1 MEAKKSRKRFKMP
14 TAFTILFFIIAF
26 IILVSWILKWYNVS
40 PAFNGHTTKIAAL
53 GIVDI
58 FYSIVQ
64 GFLSK
69 VDVIIFILC
78 LGGFVLI
85 TLNSKSLEAMT
96 QALAKKMKAKSIWLI
111 PILMTFFSFC
121 GSTFGMA
128 EESLGFYMMLIPFMI
143 VVGYDKLVG
152 VMIVL
157 FGAGVGCLAS
167 SVNPFVISVAVDA
180 AQKAGVDGI
189 TTSDGMAF
197 RWISWVILTTVS
209 ICLVMWYA
217 NRIRKNPQKS
227 YVFDTMEGD
236 KVFYLGEKQEEYKF
250 TGRRIATLTVF
261 LLTFVIMVIYMVAWD
276 DILSTDTMEK
286 AGAWMNKNAPYITG
300 SIPGFGMGGLTEVA
314 PFFLISGLII
324 AAINW
329 QGEAKYVDDTIN
341 GARDLLGVCLV
352 IAVAGGI
359 GYVLETSHIKDLI
372 VNGLVD
378 SVGSM
383 PKTPFVIVSFILFL
397 PLSFVIPSTSGFAA
411 AIFPMWG
418 PTAYAAAGT
427 AGVSGSI
434 ASFSFASG
442 TLNLFTPTSG
452 VVMGGLGIARL
463 EWGKFMK
470 VAWPFFLI
478 MAGMSVVLLGLG
490 SLLPSPIF

>member
-26 IILVSWILKWYNVS
+26 IILVSWILKWSNVS
-40 PAFNGHTTKIAAL
+40 TTILGEDTKIKAL

-85 TLNSKSLEAMT
+85 TLNSKALEAMT
-96 QALAKKMKAKSIWLI
+96 QSLAKKMKTKSIWLI

-167 SVNPFVISVAVDA
+167 TVNPFVVSLAVSS
-180 AQKAGVDGI
+180 AGENIVS
-189 TTSDGMAF
+189 TSDGMAF
-197 RWISWVILTTVS
+197 RWISWVILTAIS
-209 ICLVMWYA
+209 ICIVMWYA

-236 KVFYLGEKQEEYKF
+236 KVFFLGEKQEEYRF
-250 TGRRIATLTVF
+250 TGRRIATLVVF
-261 LLTFVIMVIYMVAWD
+261 LGTFVVMVVYMVAWD
-276 DILSTDTMEK
+276 EILSTDAMEK
-286 AGAWMNKNAPYITG
+286 AGNWMNENVPYITG

-329 QGEAKYVDDTIN
+329 QGEAKYIDDTIN

-359 GYVLETSHIKDLI
+359 GFVLDETHIKDLI

-383 PKTPFVIVSFILFL
+383 PKTAFVIVSFILFL

-452 VVMGGLGIARL
+452 VVMGGLGIAHL

-478 MAGMSVVLLGLG
+478 MAGMSIVLLGLG